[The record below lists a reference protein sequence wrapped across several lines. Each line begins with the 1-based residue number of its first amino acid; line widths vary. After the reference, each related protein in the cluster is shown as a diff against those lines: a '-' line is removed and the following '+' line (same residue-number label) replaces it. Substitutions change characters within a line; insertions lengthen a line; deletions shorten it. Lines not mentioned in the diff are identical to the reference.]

1 MEAKSYGSLIEVYR
15 GSLWEAELI
24 KGLLESA
31 GVSAMLKDES
41 LGVITSPYNE
51 VGGQVLVM
59 VNKEEEV
66 YARKVVE
73 RRQA

>member
-15 GSLWEAELI
+15 GSLWEAELV

-51 VGGQVLVM
+51 VGGQTLVM